1 MKNQSLL
8 LAFTAVV
15 ASYVG
20 SANAD
25 TPRNTS
31 ADEVQSRKITFA
43 DLNLNSPEGITVLY
57 RRITS
62 AAERV
67 CTPFESRELTFKS
80 QWRNCMDDA
89 ISRAVSSIN
98 RPMLTVFANQHGGV
112 HATSSVLAAKTK

>member
-1 MKNQSLL
+1 MKKQSLL

-25 TPRNTS
+25 TPRNTT

-43 DLNLNSPEGITVLY
+43 DLNLNSPEGIAVLY

-80 QWRNCMDDA
+80 EWRNCMDY
-89 ISRAVSSIN
+89 S
-98 RPMLTVFANQHGGV
+98 P
-112 HATSSVLAAKTK
+112 